1 MRHAI
6 FVSLAVLSVLATV
19 GACER
24 RRERADT
31 LHVIPPP
38 PVLAQ
43 AGSPAPAFHPA
54 PAPATPK
61 PATPSG
67 DDAPSA
73 EEVKAFQEAAKK

>member
-1 MRHAI
+1 MRHTI
-6 FVSLAVLSVLATV
+6 FVALAVFSVLATV

-24 RRERADT
+24 RHERADT

-43 AGSPAPAFHPA
+43 AEPPAPAFHPA
-54 PAPATPK
+54 PPPATPR
-61 PATPSG
+61 PAAPTG

-73 EEVKAFQEAAKK
+73 DEVKAFREAAKK

>member
-1 MRHAI
+1 MRHTI
-6 FVSLAVLSVLATV
+6 FVALAVLSVLATV

-43 AGSPAPAFHPA
+43 AEPPAPAFHPE
-54 PAPATPK
+54 PPPPTPK
-61 PATPSG
+61 PAAPTGDDTPSV
-67 DDAPSA
+67 
-73 EEVKAFQEAAKK
+73 EEVKAFREPVQK